1 MEKKVKKKPLTQ
13 KQKQS
18 IIVNIHTSGANANE
32 SSSNKKAKG
41 KKGRKPKVPRG
52 KKNNHPITPS
62 GGYGG
67 NPPNPPSGGP
77 GGNPPRP
84 PHMDASI
91 FQPVYRQT
99 PIYQNPT
106 PQQFSQPVQ
115 PSPLNQAVS
124 ETQRQAQASIS
135 NGIERPQPKKEPE
148 KVKEEQSFFQTQPK
162 SNQAEELISVYPK
175 PKKNK
180 KATVHFPNE
189 SIPIIKKE
197 EQQTQSQQ
205 TVFNTTRENSP
216 LETPAVENTVVRI
229 LSNGNQEFEQVIQRE
244 RERNVRIRSNIEL
257 PQRPVNIFSPPQTL
271 GGGINSLTREEL
283 RQRRNNA
290 IFGPEPPLKN
300 ILQITSKEE
309 PNVFRDEE
317 KQAESYIS
325 PAQKKH
331 DAEKEKY
338 KRELTTIKKK
348 GYQYLV
354 DEGKEKKVS
363 T

>member
-1 MEKKVKKKPLTQ
+1 M
-13 KQKQS
+13 
-18 IIVNIHTSGANANE
+18 
-32 SSSNKKAKG
+32 
-41 KKGRKPKVPRG
+41 
-52 KKNNHPITPS
+52 
-62 GGYGG
+62 
-67 NPPNPPSGGP
+67 
-77 GGNPPRP
+77 
-84 PHMDASI
+84 
-91 FQPVYRQT
+91 
-99 PIYQNPT
+99 
-106 PQQFSQPVQ
+106 
-115 PSPLNQAVS
+115 
-124 ETQRQAQASIS
+124 
-135 NGIERPQPKKEPE
+135 
-148 KVKEEQSFFQTQPK
+148 KEEQSFFQTQPK
-162 SNQAEELISVYPK
+162 SNQAEELIGVYPK

-180 KATVHFPNE
+180 KATFHFPNE

-244 RERNVRIRSNIEL
+244 RERNVRIRPNIEL

-290 IFGPEPPLKN
+290 IFGPEPPPKN

-354 DEGKEKKVS
+354 DGGKEKKVS
-363 T
+363 TGKGRAKGKIAGQEIFNSLMSDFDKNPEKYYS